1 MILTAAAITAELA
14 PRVSA
19 TCDDAAY
26 LLPSAD
32 YMDHDFLPWFRY
44 HLTAAKLGYRKGIFD
59 CDDFAREFARC
70 LIVAARD
77 RNEDA
82 GICVAVLKARN
93 ITRSLGIRAG
103 NHALNL
109 VGIAREDGHHW
120 WVVEPQNTLHIP
132 LSRYETAD
140 HLRAAF

>member
-1 MILTAAAITAELA
+1 MILTAQQVQSFLA
-14 PRVSA
+14 PRVA
-19 TCDDAAY
+19 VTCDDEAY

-32 YMDHDFLPWFRY
+32 YLNQDFFPWWRH
-44 HLTAAKLGYRKGIFD
+44 HLTEAKLGYRKNIFD

-70 LIVAARD
+70 LIVAA
-77 RNEDA
+77 NHLTTEA

-93 ITRSLGIRAG
+93 ITRSLGIAAG
-103 NHALNL
+103 SHALNL
-109 VGIAREDGHHW
+109 VGVAQPDGHHW
-120 WVVEPQNTLHIP
+120 WVIEPQNSLHLC

>member
-1 MILTAAAITAELA
+1 MIITAAAIAADLA
-14 PRVSA
+14 PRVSV

-32 YMDHDFLPWFRY
+32 YMDHDFLPWFRF

-59 CDDFAREFARC
+59 CDDFAREFSRC

-82 GICVAVLKARN
+82 GICVAVLKVRN
-93 ITRSLGIRAG
+93 ITRSLGIRQG
-103 NHALNL
+103 NHALKGLNGL
-109 VGIAREDGHHW
+109 FFWQLDHLIIVQRN
-120 WVVEPQNTLHIP
+120 VPTP
-132 LSRYETAD
+132 LSDANNPAQPLT
-140 HLRAAF
+140 